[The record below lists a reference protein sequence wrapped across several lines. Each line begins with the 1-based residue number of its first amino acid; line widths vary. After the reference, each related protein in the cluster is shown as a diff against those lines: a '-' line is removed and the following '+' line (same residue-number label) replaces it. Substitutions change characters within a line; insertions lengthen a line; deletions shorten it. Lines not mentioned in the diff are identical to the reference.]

1 MRTFEEIAFVD
12 RELVVD
18 EIKAFRREWIEA
30 AGDLHEVT
38 LDLSL
43 FFNDLIRK
51 VRAVGKEEE
60 KSGEFK

>member
-1 MRTFEEIAFVD
+1 MRTFEDIVFVD

-18 EIKAFRREWIEA
+18 EIKAFRREWKEA

-60 KSGEFK
+60 KSGEVK